1 MKKKIFSLCAI
12 LALLFVLF
20 FPKGSKVAASDEAPT
35 EDSIISSDY
44 HNSGDRSKWQY
55 IPQYATVIQSTLVYE
70 NQKIYVLLYDISY
83 NTPFNRHPED
93 YILKHYIR
101 TADGNV
107 FWYPDV
113 DRGVLLN
120 DWSDVNSNYDP
131 PLHRTFALEPY
142 EISGAAP
149 LKPNITFSNTDNY
162 GVVATFSG
170 KADTNKTVFYYD
182 YYSVKKNTGGMS
194 YIADEGTEGNAT
206 DYMTGFFY
214 KIDTNPSDISLDGS
228 WTRVDSGDHT
238 GATKSLST
246 SVPQSAVSSDTTYY
260 MHVVSQSYTGKL
272 SATATTEIPHRG
284 NHTLKYNTA
293 GGSANFPAQ
302 RKHYGSYLRIY
313 DSIPKMRAYT
323 FKGWVSAD
331 NNVYQP
337 GNSYDRD
344 QENGDYILNALWEM
358 NKYHLHFDKNNK
370 NEKNDIT
377 MTNGTITGDM
387 PDVTLR
393 YDATGLPENHFVNTT
408 KQADGQDQ
416 YSFMGWSTDKNA
428 SKPIINSS
436 YSEPDQWKNYPISTL
451 VDSLGLTDSPDS
463 TITLYAVWDKAPE
476 VSSVQDIYISKQ
488 EIEKGITPSLLMRN
502 LVINDYEDGIIR
514 PSDSA
519 SSDIEYFLPALAG
532 NNSGNIMDPGSSSF
546 AAKGNIPKNALD
558 TVRLVNFRSSDLNIS
573 GDRGGLS
580 LTALAVDKAYNTT
593 VISYMIHIYDASPLV
608 ASDGGSEEYVRFI
621 DSDNIKKSED
631 NGGLSLRSIWKI
643 DNNYKKSIESALS
656 SKYKSTRSFSAEDI
670 QNAAIEIKENGLGH
684 YDSFARK
691 FMY

>member
-1 MKKKIFSLCAI
+1 M
-12 LALLFVLF
+12 
-20 FPKGSKVAASDEAPT
+20 
-35 EDSIISSDY
+35 
-44 HNSGDRSKWQY
+44 
-55 IPQYATVIQSTLVYE
+55 
-70 NQKIYVLLYDISY
+70 
-83 NTPFNRHPED
+83 
-93 YILKHYIR
+93 
-101 TADGNV
+101 
-107 FWYPDV
+107 
-113 DRGVLLN
+113 
-120 DWSDVNSNYDP
+120 SDVNNNYDA
-131 PLHRTFALEPY
+131 PLHRTFSLGPY
-142 EISGAAP
+142 EIAGAAP
-149 LKPNITFSNTDNY
+149 MKPNISFSNADNY

-182 YYSVKKNTGGMS
+182 YYSVKKNTGGTS

-214 KIDTNPSDISLDGS
+214 KIDTNPGDISLDGS
-228 WTRVDSGDHT
+228 WARIDSGDHT
-238 GATKSLST
+238 GATKSLSAT
-246 SVPQSAVSSDTTYY
+246 VPQSTVSSDTTYY

-293 GGSANFPAQ
+293 GGSGNFPDQ
-302 RKHYGSYLRIY
+302 RKHYDSYLRIY

-337 GNSYDRD
+337 GNGYTRD
-344 QENGDYILNALWEM
+344 QENGEYILNALWEM
-358 NKYHLHFDKNNK
+358 NKYHLCFDK
-370 NEKNDIT
+370 NEKNMI
-377 MTNGTITGDM
+377 NGTIIGDM
-387 PDVTLR
+387 PDVTYR
-393 YDATGLPENHFVNTT
+393 YDAIGLPENHFVNTT

-428 SKPIINSS
+428 SKPMIHSS

-451 VDSLGLTDSPDS
+451 VDSLGFTDSPDS

-488 EIEKGITPSLLMRN
+488 EIENGITSSLLMRN
-502 LVINDYEDGIIR
+502 LVINDREDGIIR

-519 SSDIEYFLPALAG
+519 SSDIEYFLPAITGSDL
-532 NNSGNIMDPGSSSF
+532 GNIIDPGSASF
-546 AAKGNIPKNALD
+546 AAKENIPQNALD

-593 VISYMIHIYDASPLV
+593 IISYMIHIYDASPLA

-621 DSDNIKKSED
+621 DSDNIKKPED
-631 NGGLSLRSIWKI
+631 KGGLSLRSVWKI
-643 DNNYKKSIESALS
+643 DADYKKSIESALS

-670 QNAAIEIKENGLGH
+670 QKAAIDIKENGLGN

-691 FMY
+691 FMN